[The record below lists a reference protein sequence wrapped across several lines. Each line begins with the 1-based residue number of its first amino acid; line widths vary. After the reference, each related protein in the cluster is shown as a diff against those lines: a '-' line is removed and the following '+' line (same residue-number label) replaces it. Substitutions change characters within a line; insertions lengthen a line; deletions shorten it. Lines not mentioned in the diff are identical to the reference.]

1 MTSVLRRAAAV
12 LMVAAIGSV
21 GLAACTSKGTGP
33 ARQAPPARMVQRGN
47 TRSVL
52 LTPLGAKRIGIQT
65 AQAATKGHRVVV
77 PFSALLYEPDG
88 RAAVYVQTAP
98 LTYTRYF
105 IKVADI
111 TAGQVFVISGLKT
124 GQPVVTVGA
133 EELLGVQNGV
143 GVET

>member
-1 MTSVLRRAAAV
+1 MTSVRGRAAA
-12 LMVAAIGSV
+12 A
-21 GLAACTSKGTGP
+21 LAAAAVSCAGLSACASAGVGK
-33 ARQAPPARMVQRGN
+33 AHQKPPARMVQTGK

-65 AQAATKGHRVVV
+65 AQSAIKDNKIVV

-88 RAAVYVQTAP
+88 RTAVYVQTGP

-111 TAGQVFVISGLKT
+111 TAGQVFVAKGLKA